1 MEDEV
6 WLDSPIHKNNF
17 SEKFWEDNATILDSL
32 LISFDGSIMAVDRG
46 CVESHY
52 SNQEVDMMKLGY
64 KPFPEKMKV
73 ETSDD
78 FFKMISLYVTL

>member
-17 SEKFWEDNATILDSL
+17 SNKFWEENPAILDSL

-46 CVESHY
+46 CVENHY

-64 KPFPEKMKV
+64 KPFPENMKV

>member
-1 MEDEV
+1 MVDEV

-17 SEKFWEDNATILDSL
+17 SDKFWEENESVMDSIML
-32 LISFDGSIMAVDRG
+32 SFDGSIMAVERE
-46 CVESHY
+46 CVEAHY

-64 KPFPEKMKV
+64 KPFPEKFKI

>member
-6 WLDSPIHKNNF
+6 WLDNPIHKNNF
-17 SEKFWEDNATILDSL
+17 SDKFWEENNHLLEKL
-32 LISFDGSIMAVDRG
+32 LISFDGSIMAVDRS

-52 SNQEVDMMKLGY
+52 SDQEVDLMKLGY

-78 FFKMISLYVTL
+78 FLKMISLYITL

>member
-17 SEKFWEDNATILDSL
+17 SNKFWEENAAILDSL

-46 CVESHY
+46 CVENHY

-64 KPFPEKMKV
+64 KPYPENMKV
-73 ETSDD
+73 ESSDD
-78 FFKMISLYVTL
+78 FLR